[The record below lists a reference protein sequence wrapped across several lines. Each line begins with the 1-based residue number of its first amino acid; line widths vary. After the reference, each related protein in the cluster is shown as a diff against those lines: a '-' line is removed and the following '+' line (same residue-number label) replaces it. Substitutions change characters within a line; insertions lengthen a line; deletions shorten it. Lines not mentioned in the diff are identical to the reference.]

1 MIHQR
6 SLSLRNRSLLP
17 TDHCQLSRSLLL
29 AVLILLTAFYLLPSA
44 FGQSATATLSGT
56 VVDANG
62 AVVPGAEVKI
72 MNPSTGL
79 QRQTTTNDQGFYTFP
94 PLMPGSYTVTAQRE
108 GFSVTRIPTVILNVG
123 DLKALQIQLK
133 AGDINATVQVINEA
147 ELISESPAVGTVV
160 DRQFADN
167 LPMNGRS
174 FQTLINLTPGV
185 VLTVANGPDSGQFS
199 VNGQRADANYWTVD
213 GVGANIGVNGTTAQ
227 SNGFAG
233 ALGSFSALGGTN
245 SLVSV
250 DALQEFR
257 IQTST
262 YAPEFGRTPGG
273 QISIVTR
280 SGGNKFHGAAF
291 DYLRNDVFDANDW
304 FANSV
309 KQPKPKE
316 RQNDFGGTFSGPI
329 LLPRFGEG
337 GRQPGYNGRN
347 RTFFFFSYEGL
358 RLRLPQTALTLVP
371 DTNPV
376 DPFSRQFAT
385 AAMQPFLNAF
395 PLPNGPELLT
405 GTGAHQGIAQF
416 NSSFS
421 NPATLNA
428 YSFRIDHKL
437 RDRLNLFGR
446 YNYSPSELGQRGNFA
461 SLSTVVRT
469 RITTQTSTVG
479 LTWNMSPA
487 IVNDLKFNYS
497 TTDASTS
504 DFTDN
509 FGGAVPL
516 TTVPLPTPF
525 TIQNTFFQFNVSSL
539 GSFNSI
545 FLGSNARARQKQIN
559 IVDSIFVQKGPHGMK
574 FGVDFR
580 RLAPEFVPR
589 SYSQALG
596 FSTVSRAGTGN
607 LSFAL
612 LAQSLG
618 VTFRFRNLGL
628 FAQDTWR
635 ANPRL
640 TLTYGLRWDIDFVP
654 STISGPSLNAV
665 TGFNLSDLSNL
676 ALAPAGTPPYKT
688 PYGNFAPRIGLAYQ
702 LSQSQNRQT
711 VVRGGFGVFYDL
723 ATSEVGNVV
732 DASNYPFAVFRFV
745 FGGTYPPVNPNQ
757 FAPPAIT
764 PPTASSGTLRGIDP
778 NLQLPYTLEWNAAV
792 EQELGRQ
799 QSITASYIGASGRRL
814 LQTALVSKPNQN
826 YARAQLVTNAA
837 TSRYNALQLQFQRR
851 LSHGL
856 QAIASYTWSHSID
869 TASAGSL
876 GTTSNGL
883 VAALSPMQN
892 RGPSDFDIRNTF
904 SAALTYDF
912 PAPKGNALAN
922 AILRGWSTENIIQV
936 RSAPPVNVYYST
948 FSSLSNSSTQVRP
961 NLVSGQ
967 SLYLSGS
974 QYPGGKKLN
983 PAAFTAPP
991 LDANNLPTGQGNLG
1005 RNALRGFAAAQ
1016 WDFGVH
1022 RDFPIRESLKLQFR
1036 AELFNVLN
1044 HPNFAQPVGDLG
1056 TPAIGS
1062 NPAVLNPQFGLS
1074 QQMLGRGLSGPGGFG
1089 AFNPLY
1095 QIGGPRSIQF
1105 ALKLTF

>member
-1 MIHQR
+1 MTCCHSVSVIAR
-6 SLSLRNRSLLP
+6 SPKHSVRWLLVAA
-17 TDHCQLSRSLLL
+17 L
-29 AVLILLTAFYLLPSA
+29 LLPSA
-44 FGQSATATLSGT
+44 HCLLPTALGQSATATLSGT
-56 VVDANG
+56 VEDQNG
-62 AVVPGAEVKI
+62 AVVPGATVRLI
-72 MNPSTGL
+72 NTATGL
-79 QRQTTTNDQGFYTFP
+79 QRETTTNDAGYFTAPLLPPSTYTIRVERQGFAP
-94 PLMPGSYTVTAQRE
+94 AEVQKLV
-108 GFSVTRIPTVILNVG
+108 LNVG
-123 DLKALQIQLK
+123 DQKALQIQLK
-133 AGDINATVQVINEA
+133 AGDINAAVTVEEGAPLLNT
-147 ELISESPAVGTVV
+147 ESAAVSTVV
-160 DRQFADN
+160 DRNFAEN

-199 VNGQRADANYWTVD
+199 VNGQRAASNYWMVD

-262 YAPEFGRTPGG
+262 YSPEFGRQPGG

-280 SGGNKFHGAAF
+280 SGTNKFHGSAF

-304 FANSV
+304 FANST

-316 RQNDFGGTFSGPI
+316 RQNDFGGTFGGPV
-329 LLPRFGEG
+329 LLPRFGES

-371 DTNPV
+371 DTNPL
-376 DPFSRQFAT
+376 DPFSRQFAI

-395 PLPNGPELLT
+395 PLPNGPEVLT

-421 NPATLNA
+421 DPGTLDA
-428 YSFRIDHKL
+428 YSVRIDHKL
-437 RDRLNLFGR
+437 NDRLSLFGR
-446 YNYSPSELGQRGNFA
+446 YNYSPSKLAQRTGFIT
-461 SLSTVVRT
+461 SLSTVLLSK
-469 RITTQTSTVG
+469 ITTQTATAG
-479 LTWNMSPA
+479 LTWNISPA

-497 TTDASTS
+497 STHASTRLYI
-504 DFTDN
+504 DN

-525 TIQNTFFQFNVSSL
+525 TTQDSFFEFGILSL
-539 GSFNSI
+539 GT
-545 FLGSNARARQKQIN
+545 FLGVEEGRNARARQHQIN
-559 IVDSIFVQKGPHGMK
+559 IVDIMSVQKGSHGMK
-574 FGVDFR
+574 LGVDFR
-580 RLAPEFVPR
+580 RLSPEFGPR
-589 SYSQALG
+589 SYTQVPVFLDVPSAD
-596 FSTVSRAGTGN
+596 TGN
-607 LSFAL
+607 LFFTI
-612 LAQSLG
+612 LAQSRG
-618 VTFRFRNLGL
+618 VTFLFRNLGL

-635 ANPRL
+635 ANHRL

-654 STISGPSLNAV
+654 STISGPSLNAL
-665 TGFNLSDLSNL
+665 TGFNLSNLSSL
-676 ALAPAGTPPYKT
+676 ALAPASTPPYKT

-702 LSQSQNRQT
+702 LSQNQNWQT
-711 VVRGGFGVFYDL
+711 ILRGGFGVFYDL

-732 DASNYPFAVFRFV
+732 NAGDYPFAAFSFA
-745 FGGTYPPVNPNQ
+745 FGGTYPPANQ
-757 FAPPAIT
+757 NQLPPPPII
-764 PPTASSGTLRGIDP
+764 PPTASNGVTLKGIDP
-778 NLQLPYTLEWNAAV
+778 KLQLPYTLEWNAAL
-792 EQELGRQ
+792 EQALGRQ
-799 QSITASYIGASGRRL
+799 QTITASYIGALGRRL
-814 LQTALVSKPNQN
+814 LQTASVSNPNPN
-826 YARAQLVTNAA
+826 YASAELVTNAA
-837 TSRYNALQLQFQRR
+837 TSSYNALQVQFQRR

-876 GTTSNGL
+876 GSKSNGL
-883 VAALSPMQN
+883 VAALNPNAN

-904 SAALTYDF
+904 SGALTYDI
-912 PAPKGNALAN
+912 PVPKRNALAN

-936 RSAPPVNVYYST
+936 RSAPPVNVYYGT
-948 FSSLSNSSTQVRP
+948 FSLLSNFSAQVRP

-967 SLYLSGS
+967 PLYLSGS
-974 QYPGGKKLN
+974 QYPGGKKFN

-991 LDANNLPTGQGNLG
+991 LGTNNLPTGQGNLG
-1005 RNALRGFAAAQ
+1005 RNALRGFGAAQ
-1016 WDFGVH
+1016 WDSAVH

-1044 HPNFAQPVGDLG
+1044 HPNFAQPAGNLG

-1074 QQMLGRGLSGPGGFG
+1074 SQMLGRGLSGPSGFG

-1095 QIGGPRSIQF
+1095 QIGSPRSIQF